1 MAVGGVI
8 VSGADVTTF
17 GRGGSILPNELAVGS
32 DCLMEHGSPGSSGES
47 FDGGSAVMLG
57 TRTERTER
65 TRLALGVGNPHYG
78 NSQTENYKVAQQGQL
93 VGAQR
98 EAMSLLSAGS
108 AARVYTMRRWSMRGS
123 ARIVVEGWPRQEAAA
138 KIRW

>member
-1 MAVGGVI
+1 MRLRSEPFLLMAVGGVI

-17 GRGGSILPNELAVGS
+17 GWGGSIPPNELAVGS

-57 TRTERTER
+57 TRTEK

-93 VGAQR
+93 VGAQ
-98 EAMSLLSAGS
+98 A
-108 AARVYTMRRWSMRGS
+108 
-123 ARIVVEGWPRQEAAA
+123 
-138 KIRW
+138 